1 MIVSQFTISVI
12 NDGNDGR
19 GIVSTSITYQASTNG
34 VTTPTGEWL
43 STIPT
48 VNSNQFLW
56 TRTIITYT
64 SGDPSTIYSVS
75 KNGKGIVST
84 ARQFRIST
92 LNTELTETRA
102 DGSPAS
108 WVNTNPSAS
117 MATNEYL
124 WTRYVYTYDD
134 GSTSNG
140 VAEYDSVIDGVSS
153 MLDTANRTIK
163 EAVWQ
168 NSYFTVLDPDTGQ
181 PVQMNIKNTIVES
194 VTDITGIEQRVSTTE
209 TNLGDFTNSEYTL
222 FKQSVNQFQ
231 TEVTNNLNNTTT
243 IATQT
248 AEDFSWMFSKGVYDA
263 YLVDEDG
270 NYVIDEN
277 GNFIK
282 AEKESPDGSARIIFT
297 REGIDVVNGII
308 SIKAPNGETTII
320 EGGKINTNRIV
331 SLDGTSWINLG
342 LGTFNYGNKL
352 TWNGATLT
360 VDGEIYARTG
370 NIASGVVIGDPNGY
384 HAVMNPISFDVFD
397 STGSTKMATFGAVSI
412 IGDID
417 TQGVKIS
424 SDGFLYR
431 SNSNDAFTVGTYSRQ
446 TITEQTRNATTYSST
461 QVKENKTYY
470 RIAQIASN
478 ETVLRAHTCYP
489 VWNLTPDSMI
499 IGSEGEDVNFF
510 VENGYLWVDKNPT
523 DDGTADWDGIYYL
536 VSGVTATVSN
546 PYYCFGYN
554 EFYNTTGG
562 YVPGKYSLSHGRNS
576 NATGEYSITSG
587 NTCLASDSYASAFG
601 FGSLS
606 EADFAL
612 SYGRLCKAHTKY
624 SIAIGN
630 SCWAYG
636 DGAIAIGDNRR
647 AIGRDSVAI
656 GGRCYDY
663 TDIYVTATANY
674 DSSAQFPS
682 WDFTIAGV
690 DTFTSENI
698 AAGYYLVDV
707 ARPTELMRIE
717 RVLSVTETSTGVFT
731 IVVLTNIEDSSV
743 YTNGATVQLLI
754 NPAGAYALG
763 SVSFGNTLS
772 ASAFSTSLG
781 FHTITNRFGGLT
793 VGMYNDPSISGAFQI
808 GNGTDDTYRHTSFWI
823 NANGDIHSDGYL
835 YLGGSATASKFI
847 GTQNVL
853 WSGVLYMGDGQY
865 ADLSESISSQA
876 NGIVLVWSYYN
887 PSTGTAG
894 DWGYQYDFI
903 PKQEI
908 ISGYSGFLFKL
919 AISRYQYVGTKYIY
933 ASNTRLSGHADNT
946 ATGTLSGITFANNRF
961 VLRRVIGV

>member
-19 GIVSTSITYQASTNG
+19 GIVSTSVTYQTSYNG
-34 VTTPTGEWL
+34 VTAPTGEW
-43 STIPT
+43 SPSIPT

-56 TRTIITYT
+56 TKTYITYT

-75 KNGKGIVST
+75 KNGKGISST
-84 ARQFRIST
+84 ARQFKISSS
-92 LNTELTETRA
+92 NTNPDAGRA
-102 DGSPAS
+102 DGSPAT

-153 MLDTANRTIK
+153 ILDTTNRTIK
-163 EAVWQ
+163 EQVWQ
-168 NSYFTVLDPDTGQ
+168 TAYFTITDPDTGQ
-181 PVQMNIKNTIVES
+181 PVQMNIKNTIVQNTMDISGIETRVES
-194 VTDITGIEQRVSTTE
+194 VETD
-209 TNLGDFTNSEYTL
+209 LGDFTYNSYTTW
-222 FKQSVNQFQ
+222 KQSVDSFVSTATSNIAG
-231 TEVTNNLNNTTT
+231 VTST
-243 IATQT
+243 ATQT
-248 AEDFSWMFSKGVYDA
+248 ANYFSWVFQRDTSSSDPNAMVFTT
-263 YLVDEDG
+263 
-270 NYVIDEN
+270 N
-277 GNFIK
+277 GLNLLNSSITVK
-282 AEKESPDGSARIIFT
+282 APDGST
-297 REGIDVVNGII
+297 TVV
-308 SIKAPNGETTII
+308 S
-320 EGGKINTNRIV
+320 GGVINTNNIANTA
-331 SLDGTSWINLG
+331 GTSWINLG

-352 TWNGATLT
+352 TWNGTALT

-370 NIASGVVIGDPNGY
+370 NIASGVTIGNPSGY
-384 HAVMNPISFDVFD
+384 HAVMNPTSFDVFD

-417 TQGVKIS
+417 TRGVKIS

-431 SNSNDAFTVGTYSRQ
+431 SNSNDAFTVGTYSRS

-461 QVKENKTYY
+461 QIKENKTYY

-489 VWNLTPDSMI
+489 IWDLTPDSMI

-510 VENGYLWVDKNPT
+510 VENGYLWIDKNPT

-576 NATGEYSITSG
+576 NATGEYSIASG

-630 SCWAYG
+630 SCLAYG

-754 NPAGAYALG
+754 NPAGAYDLG

-894 DWGYQYDFI
+894 DWGYQYNFI

-908 ISGYSGFLFKL
+908 ISGYSGFSFKL

-933 ASNTRLSGHADNT
+933 ASNIRLSGHADNT

>member
-1 MIVSQFTISVI
+1 MYEFYNYREAVCNVIVSQFTISVI

-19 GIVSTSITYQASTNG
+19 GIVSTSVTYQTSYNG
-34 VTTPTGEWL
+34 VTAPTGEWL
-43 STIPT
+43 PSIPT

-56 TRTIITYT
+56 TKTYITYT

-75 KNGKGIVST
+75 KNGKGIAS
-84 ARQFRIST
+84 ADEQYRIST

-102 DGSPAS
+102 NGSPATWS
-108 WVNTNPSAS
+108 STYPNDL
-117 MATNEYL
+117 ATNEYL
-124 WTRYVYTYDD
+124 WKRYVYTYDD

-140 VAEYDSVIDGVSS
+140 VPKYDSFVDGVSS
-153 MLDTANRTIK
+153 ILDTTNRTIK
-163 EAVWQ
+163 EQVWQ
-168 NSYFTVLDPDTGQ
+168 TAYFTITDPDTGQ
-181 PVQMNIKNTIVES
+181 PIQMNIKNTIVES

-248 AEDFSWMFSKGVYDA
+248 AEDFSWMFSKGAYDA

-282 AEKESPDGSARIIFT
+282 AEKEDPDESARIIFT

-342 LGTFNYGNKL
+342 LGTFDYGDKL

-417 TQGVKIS
+417 TQGVRIS

-431 SNSNDAFTVGTYSRQ
+431 SNSNDAFNVGTYSRS

-461 QVKENKTYY
+461 QIRENKTYY

-489 VWNLTPDSMI
+489 VWNLTPDTMI

-510 VENGYLWVDKNPT
+510 VESGYLWVDKNPT
-523 DDGTADWDGIYYL
+523 DDGSADWDGIYYL
-536 VSGVTATVSN
+536 VNGVTATVSN

-576 NATGEYSITSG
+576 NATGEY
-587 NTCLASDSYASAFG
+587 
-601 FGSLS
+601 
-606 EADFAL
+606 
-612 SYGRLCKAHTKY
+612 
-624 SIAIGN
+624 
-630 SCWAYG
+630 
-636 DGAIAIGDNRR
+636 
-647 AIGRDSVAI
+647 
-656 GGRCYDY
+656 
-663 TDIYVTATANY
+663 
-674 DSSAQFPS
+674 
-682 WDFTIAGV
+682 
-690 DTFTSENI
+690 
-698 AAGYYLVDV
+698 
-707 ARPTELMRIE
+707 
-717 RVLSVTETSTGVFT
+717 
-731 IVVLTNIEDSSV
+731 
-743 YTNGATVQLLI
+743 
-754 NPAGAYALG
+754 
-763 SVSFGNTLS
+763 
-772 ASAFSTSLG
+772 
-781 FHTITNRFGGLT
+781 
-793 VGMYNDPSISGAFQI
+793 
-808 GNGTDDTYRHTSFWI
+808 
-823 NANGDIHSDGYL
+823 
-835 YLGGSATASKFI
+835 
-847 GTQNVL
+847 
-853 WSGVLYMGDGQY
+853 
-865 ADLSESISSQA
+865 
-876 NGIVLVWSYYN
+876 
-887 PSTGTAG
+887 
-894 DWGYQYDFI
+894 
-903 PKQEI
+903 
-908 ISGYSGFLFKL
+908 
-919 AISRYQYVGTKYIY
+919 
-933 ASNTRLSGHADNT
+933 
-946 ATGTLSGITFANNRF
+946 
-961 VLRRVIGV
+961 